1 MGQGDHGVI
10 GVIGQ
15 RSLGGTY
22 GVTYGAVGGT
32 YGVRGVTY
40 GSKRG
45 EKKWEWSLP
54 GHFRVGLGLVQ
65 GLMVH
70 FRVTCGAEL

>member
-1 MGQGDHGVI
+1 MGCGRALMGQGDHGVI
-10 GVIGQ
+10 GVIGH
-15 RSLGGTY
+15 R
-22 GVTYGAVGGT
+22 VTYGAVGVT
-32 YGVRGVTY
+32 YGVRGITY

-45 EKKWEWSLP
+45 EKEWEWSLP
-54 GHFRVGLGLVQ
+54 GHFRVGLGLAQ